1 MLLTVFHLRAGLA
14 LGLLTLGLLVSAP
27 AAHSA
32 TPQAEA
38 RFQAGRQADERNDYA
53 TARREYG
60 QACEAGHLE
69 ACTWQAAL
77 WADGLG
83 GPADLQGARGLFAKA
98 CVVDMAWSEVSVA
111 VACYALASMTMEG
124 LGGPRQPARA
134 AYLYARGCD
143 LGVAEACDILANIIA
158 EGQVLPLPPGE
169 IDTMVLVVALRGC
182 LVGDFDYCFEIEGIG
197 DFAAYSTSGFAR
209 ALDLFDQ
216 AHGLPDI
223 PNLYVNQKR
232 LLTESCQL
240 GLARACARAAWQW
253 EHGFRNQPVNPGE
266 AAMLYLSACVL
277 GDGAGCAEA
286 ADGFRQGVAGPKDL
300 EMAAELYGYA
310 CKLAYPSGC
319 QSLAGMHTRGEI
331 AADLPLARKL
341 NRFVCDAVLSCV
353 PFAAMLIEGVGG
365 AQDLSL
371 ARQLL
376 KTECDE
382 LGPSAVACRSLARL
396 GG

>member
-1 MLLTVFHLRAGLA
+1 MLSKAFHLRAGLA
-14 LGLLTLGLLVSAP
+14 LGLLTLGLLFGPSA
-27 AAHSA
+27 AQSA

-83 GPADLQGARGLFAKA
+83 GPADMRGARELFAKA
-98 CVVDMAWSEVSVA
+98 CVVNMAWSEVSVA
-111 VACYALASMTMEG
+111 AACYSLATMTMEG

-143 LGVAEACDILANIIA
+143 LAVAAACDALLHIMA
-158 EGQVLPLPPGE
+158 EDEVLPLPTSGE
-169 IDTMVLVVALRGC
+169 TFLPVGLRAC
-182 LVGDFDYCFEIEGIG
+182 LVEDFEYCPDLWLEFPEYSSSEFEL
-197 DFAAYSTSGFAR
+197 
-209 ALDLFDQ
+209 ALDLFNE
-216 AHGLPDI
+216 AHSLPDTAT
-223 PNLYVNQKR
+223 LYQDRKWR
-232 LLTESCQL
+232 LNDSCRL
-240 GLARACARAAWQW
+240 GLARACARAAWEW
-253 EHGFRNQPVNPGE
+253 EHGFRNQPVDPVH
-266 AAMLYLSACVL
+266 AMRFYTFACLL
-277 GDGAGCAEA
+277 GDGAGCSEA
-286 ADGFRQGVAGPKDL
+286 GDAARSGVGTSKDL
-300 EMAAELYGYA
+300 GMAAQYYSYA
-310 CKLAYPSGC
+310 CQLAYPSGC
-319 QSLAGMHTRGEI
+319 QSLAGMHRRGEI

-341 NRFVCDAVLSCV
+341 ERFVCDAILSCV
-353 PFAAMLIEGVGG
+353 PFAAMLIEGIGG

-376 KTECDE
+376 KAECDE